1 MIMFARREVLGQ
13 LMTAPV
19 AAGSLAAVLANPDA
33 ARAAASS
40 LETVEITTE
49 SGLSVS
55 AAWGAPQIAPAAS
68 VLLVH
73 EWWGLNDSI
82 KAVAADFVAQGYGA
96 LAVDLY
102 GGKVADDPDNARAY
116 MNQVDDD
123 GATETLT
130 SWIDWLRARD
140 DTTDAVGTVGWCF
153 GGGWSLN
160 ASMARP
166 VDATIVY
173 YGNVDRTPEQ
183 LSALKGP
190 VLGHFAT
197 RDQWINDTMVDD
209 FTGAMM
215 AAEKHATTFW
225 YDADHAFA
233 NPTSARYDEADAAL
247 AWQRTTAFLDENLG

>member
-1 MIMFARREVLGQ
+1 MFARREVLGQ

-19 AAGSLAAVLANPDA
+19 AAGGLAAVLANPDA

-49 SGLSVS
+49 SGLAVS

-68 VLLVH
+68 VLLIH

-96 LAVDLY
+96 LAIDLY
-102 GGKVADDPDNARAY
+102 GGKVADDPDDAGAY
-116 MNQVDDD
+116 MNQVNDAD
-123 GATETLT
+123 ATETLA

-160 ASMARP
+160 ASMARS

-173 YGNVDRTPEQ
+173 YGNVDRTAEQ
-183 LSALKGP
+183 LSALQGP

-197 RDQWINDTMVDD
+197 RDQWINEAMVDG

>member
-1 MIMFARREVLGQ
+1 MFARREVLGQ

-19 AAGSLAAVLANPDA
+19 AAGGLAAVLANPDA

-49 SGLSVS
+49 SGLAVS

-68 VLLVH
+68 VLLIH

-96 LAVDLY
+96 LAIDLY

-116 MNQVDDD
+116 MNQVNDAD
-123 GATETLT
+123 ATETLT

-160 ASMARP
+160 ASMARS

-173 YGNVDRTPEQ
+173 YGNVDRTAEQ
-183 LSALKGP
+183 LSALQGP

-197 RDQWINDTMVDD
+197 RDQWINEAMVDG

>member
-1 MIMFARREVLGQ
+1 
-13 LMTAPV
+13 MTAPV

-49 SGLSVS
+49 SGLTVS

-68 VLLVH
+68 VLLIH

-102 GGKVADDPDNARAY
+102 GGKVAEDPDNARAY

-123 GATETLT
+123 AATETLAG
-130 SWIDWLRARD
+130 WIDWLRARD

-183 LSALKGP
+183 LSALQGP

-197 RDQWINDTMVDD
+197 RDQWINEPMVEGFSD
-209 FTGAMM
+209 AM
-215 AAEKHATTFW
+215 AQAGKPATVFW